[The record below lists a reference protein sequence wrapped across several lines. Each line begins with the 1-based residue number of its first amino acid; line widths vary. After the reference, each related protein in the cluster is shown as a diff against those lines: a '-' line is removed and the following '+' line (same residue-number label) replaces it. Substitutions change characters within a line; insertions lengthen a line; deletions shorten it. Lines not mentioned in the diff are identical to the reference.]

1 MKKPNK
7 KGELKMEDE
16 MDKDDDDFE
25 FSDELKTNS
34 SDSTFFIGSVSS
46 HSGLSGKILLIEVI
60 MRCFKSFLFLDC
72 LTSSAVEFNN
82 SE

>member
-25 FSDELKTNS
+25 FSDELKT
-34 SDSTFFIGSVSS
+34 
-46 HSGLSGKILLIEVI
+46 KIKLL
-60 MRCFKSFLFLDC
+60 
-72 LTSSAVEFNN
+72 
-82 SE
+82 

>member
-25 FSDELKTNS
+25 FSDELKTRIKLFQS
-34 SDSTFFIGSVSS
+34 MGFALGVKEFAKKKKDERKT
-46 HSGLSGKILLIEVI
+46 KIE
-60 MRCFKSFLFLDC
+60 DQD
-72 LTSSAVEFNN
+72 E
-82 SE
+82 

>member
-25 FSDELKTNS
+25 LLKT
-34 SDSTFFIGSVSS
+34 
-46 HSGLSGKILLIEVI
+46 
-60 MRCFKSFLFLDC
+60 SFDMLRFTICDLQI
-72 LTSSAVEFNN
+72 
-82 SE
+82 

>member
-25 FSDELKTNS
+25 FSDELKTKIKLLFINKFICS
-34 SDSTFFIGSVSS
+34 RRFF
-46 HSGLSGKILLIEVI
+46 
-60 MRCFKSFLFLDC
+60 FLFQPPNG
-72 LTSSAVEFNN
+72 TTFVVVHH
-82 SE
+82 